1 MEFRALRHNTAG
13 QDGYEFIGP
22 WRFAAAVKDT
32 LLRVGEKSGLV
43 HVGALAYAS
52 ASVESGWISSP
63 VPAIYT
69 DPDLAG
75 YRAWLPLF
83 GIEGQRPL
91 VFDRPTCARCWERTC
106 ATTSSTRGTGWRRCQ
121 SCRASTPG
129 AGTSPDA
136 DLGFPRIRATV
147 APAPYDAT
155 RGRNTGAPNC
165 ARVLLWS
172 APIMYFARRV
182 FAR

>member
-1 MEFRALRHNTAG
+1 MAARTRSATSSSKAATAVTAG
-13 QDGYEFIGP
+13 
-22 WRFAAAVKDT
+22 WAA
-32 LLRVGEKSGLV
+32 RI
-43 HVGALAYAS
+43 S
-52 ASVESGWISSP
+52 ARESAAP
-63 VPAIYT
+63 VRNT
-69 DPDLAG
+69 
-75 YRAWLPLF
+75 
-83 GIEGQRPL
+83 GIENG
-91 VFDRPTCARCWERTC
+91 
-106 ATTSSTRGTGWRRCQ
+106 ATGDSPSIFAVSVVWGEH
-121 SCRASTPG
+121 PG
-129 AGTSPDA
+129 AGTFPDA

>member
-1 MEFRALRHNTAG
+1 MARAATIDPAETILALTIIDR
-13 QDGYEFIGP
+13 Q
-22 WRFAAAVKDT
+22 FAEPGTEVS
-32 LLRVGEKSGLV
+32 VVWGE
-43 HVGALAYAS
+43 Y
-52 ASVESGWISSP
+52 
-63 VPAIYT
+63 
-69 DPDLAG
+69 
-75 YRAWLPLF
+75 
-83 GIEGQRPL
+83 
-91 VFDRPTCARCWERTC
+91 
-106 ATTSSTRGTGWRRCQ
+106 
-121 SCRASTPG
+121 PG